1 MALCAVERNG
11 LPCLPMSTSL
21 SAASPIVR
29 LALPALLAGAVGIA
43 FAPIFVR
50 LSEIG
55 PIATAFY
62 RTLFALPL
70 LFAWMSLEGRRAGR
84 DGEAPVQDRPRT
96 LRDHMLLAIPGL
108 SFMGDLAFW
117 HISITMTTVANATLL
132 ANFAPVFVTLG
143 GWMLWRVTPTRTFLA
158 GMAIAMTGAIVLMGE
173 SLTISA
179 EQIMGDALGVVTAVF
194 YAAYILSIGRL
205 RARFS
210 TSVLM
215 TWSTVYT
222 CAGLLVCTLAAG
234 ESMVIESLY
243 ALGILVALAAVSH
256 FGGQSLIAYALAHL
270 PANFGS
276 VSLLLQPAVA
286 AVLAWLIL
294 AEPLSPWQGVGGVI
308 ILAGI
313 VLARRG
319 SRAPAPAVEAA
330 GDPVVATQAKEKS

>member
-1 MALCAVERNG
+1 
-11 LPCLPMSTSL
+11 MSTSL
-21 SAASPIVR
+21 SASSTVVR
-29 LALPALLAGAVGIA
+29 LALPALLLGAVGIA

-50 LSEIG
+50 LSETG

-62 RTLFALPL
+62 RSLFSLPL
-70 LFAWMSLEGRRAGR
+70 LFAWMAWEGRRAGKV
-84 DGEAPVQDRPRT
+84 DGAAVQDRPRC
-96 LRDHMLLAIPGL
+96 LRDHLLLAIPGL

-117 HISITMTTVANATLL
+117 HVSITMTTVANATLL

-143 GWMLWRVTPTRTFLA
+143 GWLLWRVTPTRTFLG
-158 GMAIAMTGAIVLMGE
+158 GMGLAMAGAIVLMGE
-173 SLTISA
+173 SLTISS
-179 EQIMGDALGVVTAVF
+179 EQIMGDVLGVVTAVF

-210 TSVLM
+210 TAVLM

-222 CAGLLVCTLAAG
+222 CAGLLVCTVLAG
-234 ESMVIESLY
+234 ESLAIVSLY
-243 ALGILVALAAVSH
+243 GLGILVALAVVSH

-294 AEPLSPWQGVGGVI
+294 SEPLSPWQGVGGVI
-308 ILAGI
+308 ILLGI
-313 VLARRG
+313 FLARRG
-319 SRAPAPAVEAA
+319 SRPAKVAAEAVGEPAVADRRGGA
-330 GDPVVATQAKEKS
+330 